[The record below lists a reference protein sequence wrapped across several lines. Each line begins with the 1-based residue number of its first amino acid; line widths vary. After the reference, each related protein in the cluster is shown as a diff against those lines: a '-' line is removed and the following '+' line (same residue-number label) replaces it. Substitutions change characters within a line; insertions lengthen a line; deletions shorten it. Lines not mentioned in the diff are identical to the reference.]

1 MLILIYLRV
10 GTLFYLDHNM
20 GYPSN
25 QIRENLY
32 TKGFE
37 FMLKTTYGNYIG
49 FYHSI
54 SGKYFAGA
62 KYIVS
67 NTIELINYDSKKQNL
82 SYNIS
87 QLDSTYIKLK
97 PEIINQI
104 KTDNFEI
111 IKIIPENSPI
121 PYSRYFIKRKNE
133 INAPVMEVNKDT
145 YNNAQL
151 SEFYYTGE
159 IIWDSFRVMPD
170 LMQQLEQKI
179 PGVLFYLENVERP
192 PGPDFS

>member
-1 MLILIYLRV
+1 MR
-10 GTLFYLDHNM
+10 
-20 GYPSN
+20 YPNN

-37 FMLKTTYGNYIG
+37 FMLKQTYGNYIG

-62 KYIVS
+62 RFIVS
-67 NTIELINYDSKKQNL
+67 NTIELIKYDSKKQNS

-87 QLDSTYIKLK
+87 QLDSTYTKLK
-97 PEIINQI
+97 PEIINKI
-104 KTDNFEI
+104 KIDSFEI
-111 IKIIPENSPI
+111 IKIIPENSPT
-121 PYSRYFIKRKNE
+121 PYKRYFIKRKNE
-133 INAPVMEVNKDT
+133 INAPVMEVDKNT
-145 YNNAQL
+145 YKNAQL

-159 IIWDSFRVMPD
+159 IIWDCFKLMSD
-170 LMQQLEQKI
+170 LIQQLEQKI
-179 PGVLFYLENVERP
+179 PGISFYLENTKRP

>member
-1 MLILIYLRV
+1 
-10 GTLFYLDHNM
+10 M

-87 QLDSTYIKLK
+87 QLDSTYIELK

-145 YNNAQL
+145 YNNARL

-159 IIWDSFRVMPD
+159 IMWDNFK
-170 LMQQLEQKI
+170 LMSDITQQLEQKI
-179 PGVLFYLENVERP
+179 PGISFYLENISNP